1 METNQTKTIT
11 STTPQQ
17 VFQSFRHTY
26 TYEEVQEELWRCIQP
41 RLLESFK
48 DLNPDSTN
56 HIATF
61 YENIEILL
69 SALYQLPLPAASP
82 LAEALDTL
90 HEQVPADWVL
100 LISPPE

>member
-1 METNQTKTIT
+1 METTQAKTIT

-17 VFQSFRHTY
+17 VIQSFRHTY
-26 TYEEVQEELWRCIQP
+26 TYEQVQEELWRCIQP

-61 YENIEILL
+61 YENIEILI
-69 SALYQLPLPAASP
+69 SAVYQLYDELPAAPEGKSP
-82 LAEALDTL
+82 VITKPQGEPR
-90 HEQVPADWVL
+90 HE
-100 LISPPE
+100 